1 MNSSSKNLLTNLFP
15 KRNCLN
21 IKLNFLQIQNFKF
34 GFNINKYTNNNTNTN
49 NKIKIKIKTKT
60 NNNLLFSN
68 KFNFAEKE
76 KEKSDED
83 SHSDFKP
90 KSKVQITEDNVMEKI
105 DEWVQNNKVVLFM
118 KGTRQMPR
126 CGFSNYTCQILKFYN
141 IDDVKCINILEDN
154 IVREAVK
161 KYSNWPTYPQ
171 LYVKGNLIGN

>member
-1 MNSSSKNLLTNLFP
+1 MNSSYQKRLITNLLSKTNIIQIQRFNYGFNSKSNLFSS
-15 KRNCLN
+15 
-21 IKLNFLQIQNFKF
+21 
-34 GFNINKYTNNNTNTN
+34 NNTNN
-49 NKIKIKIKTKT
+49 SNYKIYKKID
-60 NNNLLFSN
+60 LLFSY
-68 KFNFAEKE
+68 KFNFVE

-90 KSKVQITEDNVMEKI
+90 KSKVQITDENVMAKI

-118 KGTRQMPR
+118 KGTKQMPR
-126 CGFSNYTCQILKFYN
+126 CGFSNYACQILKFYN

-171 LYVKGNLIGN
+171 LYVKGNLVGNSIFLFRFK